1 MQWNWCSIEGWM
13 KKRLLTQWN
22 FLENFL
28 ENYEIFLREPI
39 SSKWTD
45 ENFRKLFFLREI
57 EMGSDHIHLILKNGL
72 ATSNL
77 KPTTFLKVNPL
88 QVQLLTLSNFP
99 EQLFYRTPQDHCFW
113 CILKVKVTGSLSLRT
128 HKK

>member
-1 MQWNWCSIEGWM
+1 M
-13 KKRLLTQWN
+13 KLMFHWRLNEKEAIDTIKLFGKLFGKLWN
-22 FLENFL
+22 FFWENQL
-28 ENYEIFLREPI
+28 LLNERMKI
-39 SSKWTD
+39 SEK
-45 ENFRKLFFLREI
+45 FFFLREI